1 MLSIGGKPS
10 GRVRE
15 SVTRQI
21 QAAETVVAGQPSLLQ
36 LKLPG
41 ASWYLHVCVREMTS
55 FIMSINNK
63 RQSNA
68 YR

>member
-1 MLSIGGKPS
+1 MCVVGVRPTGSPFMLSVGGKPS

-41 ASWYLHVCVREMTS
+41 DRNEQ
-55 FIMSINNK
+55 NK
-63 RQSNA
+63 LSP
-68 YR
+68 